1 MTQLAPKVNRT
12 FAKINTSYLALGSV
26 FATREG
32 YESTYASNRVKH

>member
-12 FAKINTSYLALGSV
+12 FAKINTNYLALVSV
-26 FATREG
+26 LGTGEG